1 MGSLGLHRGQG
12 VLVLRLSDIP
22 EAAVSSKRAEN
33 RVGAKRKR
41 AGGESAL
48 AGSLGRRVLSLV
60 RADSLAQWL
69 AAMAGVQGGL
79 PSGG

>member
-41 AGGESAL
+41 AGGE
-48 AGSLGRRVLSLV
+48 RVTGK
-60 RADSLAQWL
+60 
-69 AAMAGVQGGL
+69 GVCSQAEITFCPDLCGPGN
-79 PSGG
+79 STGENI